1 MKRIFTN
8 KNDLDAFMTEIGFT
22 IEDGN
27 KYYWTADTKHA
38 SYLSITFNSAPNDNI
53 KYVDSGSID
62 RPIASYTGSATCF
75 FVIEYFELANGGL
88 TFRVNLPY
96 DSTQATNNSLN
107 FAIVAKDDESGFVY
121 FTRSGTAIYYDDCNG
136 VTPTIVTTAMGYT
149 DTSNLVMLSAI
160 YDNVSSFIEAG
171 AKLVL
176 ATQNVSAAQLYTFT
190 CAGKKYINGMMN
202 GNIAVTKGNLL
213 AFEIPA

>member
-1 MKRIFTN
+1 MKRIFAN
-8 KNDLDAFMTEIGFT
+8 KADLDAFMTEIGFT

-27 KYYWTADTKHA
+27 KYYWTADTKKA
-38 SYLSITFNSAPNDNI
+38 SYLLITFSGAMNDNI
-53 KYVDSGSID
+53 KYVDSGSND
-62 RPIASYTGSATCF
+62 RLIASYTGSASCF

-88 TFRVNLPY
+88 TFRVGLPY

-107 FAIVAKDDESGFVY
+107 FAVVAKDDGSGFVY
-121 FTRSGTAIYYDDCNG
+121 FTRAGASIYYDDCNG
-136 VTPTIVTTAMGYT
+136 ITPIIVTTAMGYT

-160 YDNVSSFIEAG
+160 YDNISSFIEAR

-176 ATQNVSAAQLYTFT
+176 ATQNVSATQLYTFT

-202 GNIAVTKGNLL
+202 GNITVTKGNLL